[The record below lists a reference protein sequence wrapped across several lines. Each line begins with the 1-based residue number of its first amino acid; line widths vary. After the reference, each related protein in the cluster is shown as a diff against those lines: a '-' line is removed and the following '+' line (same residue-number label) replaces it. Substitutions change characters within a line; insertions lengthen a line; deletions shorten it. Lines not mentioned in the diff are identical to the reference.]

1 MALTYG
7 GSMPTLTSLVLE
19 GLAAGTLVYVSF
31 FEILE
36 RERSKDN
43 NRLLQWCLLLIGFL
57 CMLALEALGRNGR
70 LHCKT
75 ILE

>member
-7 GSMPTLTSLVLE
+7 QSSVEVTDVVLA
-19 GLAAGTLVYVSF
+19 GLATGTLVYVAF

-43 NRLLQWCLLLIGFL
+43 SRLLQWCLILIGFL
-57 CMLALEALGRNGR
+57 AMLGLETLGRNRG
-70 LHCKT
+70 LHSNA
-75 ILE
+75 IL